1 MKRLVPGLV
10 LTLAALYLVTSPPL
24 AAAPV
29 PSAADQAFIASLAAP
44 APASAAER
52 PIEKSAE
59 LCFATVDCGDGTSV
73 SCSSSVSGSSCSAEN
88 RNCGNAVRGSVT
100 CDGVKT
106 KCPACSCEELL
117 QACAVQCGR
126 CPITSF
132 QCSPYKCTCL
142 ICPN

>member
-1 MKRLVPGLV
+1 MKRMV
-10 LTLAALYLVTSPPL
+10 LGFVLALAALVLVTSSPL

-52 PIEKSAE
+52 PIEKSAD
-59 LCFATVDCGDGTSV
+59 LCFAAVDCGDGTSV
-73 SCSSSVSGSSCSAEN
+73 SCSSSASGSSCSSID
-88 RNCGNAVRGSVT
+88 RDCPTRGSVT
-100 CDGVKT
+100 CDGVKK

-132 QCSPYKCTCL
+132 QCNPYRCTCL